1 LGCGANLAKQLV
13 AVNNTGYKLATIHIS
28 IINFAVVGIAFV
40 NFIRSVDVI
49 SIFDFIRP
57 VNESRYQLN
66 DNPDHDDPNHPDLKR

>member
-1 LGCGANLAKQLV
+1 LGRGANLAKQLV
-13 AVNNTGYKLATIHIS
+13 AVNNTGHKLATVHIS

-66 DNPDHDDPNHPDLKR
+66 DNPDQHDTNHPDLKR